1 MNFLLDVNVLMAIT
15 WPTHVAHIKAQ
26 SWFVESGK
34 SGWVTSPGTESGF
47 IRLSSNPVV
56 VSEVVTP
63 NACAVVLES
72 LKKVGNYRFVADGVP
87 LSQEMA
93 RSEVALTGHRQ
104 VSDTHLALVAQMH
117 NCVFA
122 TFDSGAAELAQRL
135 GAESL
140 LIETW

>member
-15 WPTHVAHIKAQ
+15 WPTHVAHTKTQA
-26 SWFVESGK
+26 WFVESGK

-63 NACAVVLES
+63 NGCAVVLES
-72 LKKVGNYRFVADGVP
+72 LKKVGNYQFVADAVP
-87 LSQEMA
+87 LSEEMA

-104 VSDTHLALVAQMH
+104 VSDAHLALVAQMH

-122 TFDSGAAELAQRL
+122 TLDSGAAELAQRL
-135 GAESL
+135 GTESL

>member
-1 MNFLLDVNVLMAIT
+1 MNFFLDVNVLMAIT
-15 WPTHVAHIKAQ
+15 WPTHVAHTKAQ

-56 VSEVVTP
+56 VTEVVTP
-63 NACAVVLES
+63 NACAIVLES
-72 LKKVGNYRFVADGVP
+72 LKKVGNYQFVADSVP
-87 LSQEMA
+87 LSEEMA

-104 VSDTHLALVAQMH
+104 VSDAHLAFVAQMH

-122 TFDSGAAELAQRL
+122 TLDSGAAKLAQRL